1 VASTAPSERRSL
13 LYPSYV
19 LFVLVLVY
27 LFNFIDRQLPSILAE
42 RIKADLSVSDA
53 ELGFLYGT
61 AFAVF
66 YAIFG
71 IPLGRLAD
79 VWNRRSLV
87 ALGLGFWSLM
97 TAASGFSRNFSE
109 LTVARI
115 GVGVGEASATPA
127 AYSMLSDYFPKS
139 LRATA
144 LSIYSSGIYLG
155 GGLALFVGGRV
166 VGYWDATYQ
175 ASAAPLGL
183 TGWQATFILVGL
195 PGLLMA
201 LWVRSL
207 REPKRG
213 EADGIP
219 TPPPHPHPFREFG
232 RELRA
237 VFPGL
242 TVWNLVI
249 MGGGRAALVTNA
261 VAASVIAGV
270 AFALVRLTG
279 DLAQWTALAIGFYS
293 AFSWAQSL
301 RLRDAPSFAL
311 IFDTPTLRWLVIAAS
326 LLAFSGYGI
335 GFWTPAYLLRAHG
348 VDETRLGD
356 FLLWTTAGGG
366 FVGVALGGILGDVWR
381 ARDPRGRLF
390 MLALGAV
397 LSVPFALLL
406 IEAPSIESA
415 LWLTLPSNIFGS
427 MWVGVAATTV
437 QDLMLPRMRAVASA
451 AYLLSITFIGLA
463 LGPYTIGRVSVATD
477 LRIGM
482 LVGLSVNVIAFGA
495 ALFALRTLARDESTR
510 IDRARAAGEA
520 PSSLDSEA

>member
-1 VASTAPSERRSL
+1 MLT
-13 LYPSYV
+13 
-19 LFVLVLVY
+19 VLVLVY

-42 RIKADLSVSDA
+42 RIKADLAVSDA

-87 ALGLGFWSLM
+87 AIGLAFWSAM
-97 TAASGFSRNFSE
+97 TAASGLARNFGE
-109 LTVARI
+109 LTAARI

-166 VGYWDATYQ
+166 VQFWDRTYPLGG
-175 ASAAPLGL
+175 APLEL
-183 TGWQATFILVGL
+183 SGWQATFILVGL

-207 REPKRG
+207 REPERG
-213 EADGIP
+213 GADGLE
-219 TPPPHPHPFREFG
+219 TPEHPHPFREFG

-237 VFPGL
+237 VLPGL
-242 TVWNLVI
+242 TVWNLVALGA
-249 MGGGRAALVTNA
+249 GGAALVLNVGVA
-261 VAASVIAGV
+261 IVLGFVAAGLISW
-270 AFALVRLTG
+270 TG
-279 DLAQWTALAIGFYS
+279 DAAQWVALGIGCYS

-301 RLRDAPSFAL
+301 ALRDPPSFSL
-311 IFDTPTLRWLVIAAS
+311 IFHTPTLRRLIVAAS
-326 LLAFSGYGI
+326 LLAFSGYGL
-335 GFWTPAYLLRAHG
+335 GFWTPAYLIRAHG
-348 VDETRLGD
+348 VDEARVGD
-356 FLLWTTAGGG
+356 FLLWTTAVGG
-366 FVGVALGGILGDVWR
+366 FLGVALGGILGDLWR
-381 ARDPRGRLF
+381 ARNPRGRLL
-390 MLALGAV
+390 MLAIASV
-397 LSVPFALLL
+397 CAVPFGVLL
-406 IEAPSIESA
+406 IEARTIEAA
-415 LWLTLPSNIFGS
+415 LWITLPSNVFGS
-427 MWVGVAATTV
+427 MWIGVSATTL

-451 AYLLSITFIGLA
+451 AYLLSITFVGLA
-463 LGPYTIGRVSVATD
+463 LGPYMIGRLSVAAD

-482 LVGLSVNVIAFGA
+482 LAGLSVNLVAFA
-495 ALFALRTLARDESTR
+495 ATVLAIRSLGRDETTR
-510 IDRARAAGEA
+510 VARARAAGEEIA
-520 PSSLDSEA
+520 ATDAH

>member
-1 VASTAPSERRSL
+1 VAAPASDPFDRRQL
-13 LYPSYV
+13 LYASYV

-42 RIKADLSVSDA
+42 RIKADLAVTDA

-87 ALGLGFWSLM
+87 ALGLGFWSAM
-97 TAASGFSRNFSE
+97 TALSGLSRNLGE
-109 LTVARI
+109 LTAARI

-127 AYSMLSDYFPKS
+127 AYSMLSDYFPAS

-166 VGYWDATYQ
+166 VGHWDATYTE
-175 ASAAPLGL
+175 STAPLGL
-183 TGWQATFILVGL
+183 AGWQATFVLVGL

-207 REPKRG
+207 REPRRG
-213 EADGIP
+213 QADGIE
-219 TPPPHPHPFREFG
+219 TPRHPHPFREFG

-242 TVWNLVI
+242 TVWNLVAL
-249 MGGGRAALVTNA
+249 GGGRRA
-261 VAASVIAGV
+261 VAWNLAIATIVAVV
-270 AFALVRLTG
+270 AFGLVRLTG
-279 DLAQWTALAIGFYS
+279 DTAQWTALGIGFYS
-293 AFSWAQSL
+293 ALSWAQSL

-311 IFDTPTLRWLVIAAS
+311 IFGTPTLRRLVLAAA

-335 GFWTPAYLLRAHG
+335 GFWTPPYLLRAHG
-348 VDETRLGD
+348 VDEARIGD
-356 FLLWTTAGGG
+356 FLLWTTAVGG
-366 FVGVALGGILGDVWR
+366 FLGVALGGILGDLWR
-381 ARDPRGRLF
+381 TRDQRGRVF
-390 MLALGAV
+390 MLVIASIV
-397 LSVPFALLL
+397 SVPFALAL
-406 IEAPSIESA
+406 IEADTIETA
-415 LWLTLPSNIFGS
+415 LWLTLPSNVFGS
-427 MWVGVAATTV
+427 MWIGVSATTL

-451 AYLLSITFIGLA
+451 AYLLTITFIGLA
-463 LGPYTIGRVSVATD
+463 LGPYTIGRVSVETD
-477 LRIGM
+477 LRIG
-482 LVGLSVNVIAFGA
+482 LWVGISVNLVAFVLA
-495 ALFALRTLARDESTR
+495 VLALRTLVDDEATR
-510 IDRARAAGEA
+510 LERARAAGEPA
-520 PSSLDSEA
+520 

>member
-1 VASTAPSERRSL
+1 VAAPDPSPLERRPL
-13 LYPSYV
+13 LYASYV

-53 ELGFLYGT
+53 QLGFLYGT

-87 ALGLGFWSLM
+87 ALGLGFWSAM
-97 TAASGFSRNFSE
+97 TACSGLSRNFAE
-109 LTVARI
+109 LTAARI

-127 AYSMLSDYFPKS
+127 AYSMLSDYFPAS

-166 VGYWDATYQ
+166 VHHWDARYEPG
-175 ASAAPLGL
+175 AAPLGL
-183 TGWQATFILVGL
+183 AGWQATFILVGL

-207 REPKRG
+207 REPARG
-213 EADGIP
+213 QADGIP
-219 TPPPHPHPFREFG
+219 APARHPHPFREFG

-242 TVWNLVI
+242 TVWNLLRQ
-249 MGGGRAALVTNA
+249 GGGRTAVAWNLA
-261 VAASVIAGV
+261 VAAGIGAAAAG
-270 AFALVRLTG
+270 LVRVTG
-279 DLAQWTALAIGFYS
+279 DVAQWTALGIGFYS
-293 AFSWAQSL
+293 ACSWTQSL
-301 RLRDAPSFAL
+301 RLRDPASFSL
-311 IFDTPTLRWLVIAAS
+311 IFATPTLQRLVVAAS

-348 VDETRLGD
+348 VDEARIGD
-356 FLLWTTAGGG
+356 FLLFTTALGG
-366 FVGVALGGILGDVWR
+366 FLGVALGGILGDLWR
-381 ARDPRGRLF
+381 ARDSRGRLF
-390 MLALGAV
+390 MLLVGAV
-397 LSVPFALLL
+397 LSVPFALAM
-406 IEAPSIESA
+406 IEADTIERA
-415 LWLTLPSNIFGS
+415 LWLTLPANVFGS
-427 MWVGVAATTV
+427 MWIGVAATTV

-451 AYLLSITFIGLA
+451 AYILSITFVGLA

-477 LRIGM
+477 LRVGM
-482 LVGLSVNVIAFGA
+482 LVGLSVNVVAFLA
-495 ALFALRTLARDESTR
+495 ALMALRTLARDESSLLA
-510 IDRARAAGEA
+510 RARAAGEA
-520 PSSLDSEA
+520 V

>member
-1 VASTAPSERRSL
+1 VAAPRPAERRSL
-13 LYPSYV
+13 AYASYV

-42 RIKADLSVSDA
+42 RIKADFSVSDA
-53 ELGFLYGT
+53 DLGFLYGT

-87 ALGLGFWSLM
+87 AIGLAFWSAM
-97 TAASGFSRNFSE
+97 TALSGFSRNLDE
-109 LTVARI
+109 LKIARVGVA
-115 GVGVGEASATPA
+115 VGEASATPA
-127 AYSMLSDYFPKS
+127 AFSMLSDYFPAS

-166 VGYWDATYQ
+166 VGHWDAAY
-175 ASAAPLGL
+175 ADGGAPLGL
-183 TGWQATFILVGL
+183 AGWQATFLLVGL

-207 REPKRG
+207 REPARG
-213 EADGIP
+213 QADGIP
-219 TPPPHPHPFREFG
+219 EPPRHPHPFREFG
-232 RELRA
+232 KELRA

-242 TVWNLVI
+242 TVWNLVTL
-249 MGGGRAALVTNA
+249 GGGRTAVTWNALAAVTIAAASAALIHA
-261 VAASVIAGV
+261 
-270 AFALVRLTG
+270 TG
-279 DLAQWTALAIGFYS
+279 DRDQWAALGVGAYA

-311 IFDTPTLRWLVIAAS
+311 IFGTPTLRRMVVAVS
-326 LLAFSGYGI
+326 LLAFSGYGV
-335 GFWTPAYLLRAHG
+335 GFWTPPYLLRAHG
-348 VDETRLGD
+348 VDEARIGD
-356 FLLWTTAGGG
+356 FLLWTTALGG
-366 FVGVALGGILGDVWR
+366 FAGVALGGVLGDLWR

-390 MLALGAV
+390 MLAVGA
-397 LSVPFALLL
+397 LMSIPFTLWL
-406 IEAPSIESA
+406 IEADTIETA
-415 LWLTLPSNIFGS
+415 LWVTLPANVFGS
-427 MWVGVAATTV
+427 MWIGVAATTL

-451 AYLLSITFIGLA
+451 AYLLTITFVGLA

-477 LRIGM
+477 LRVGM
-482 LVGLSVNVIAFGA
+482 LAGLSVNGIAFVA
-495 ALFALRTLARDESTR
+495 ALLALRTLVADEATR
-510 IDRARAAGEA
+510 LDRARAAGE
-520 PSSLDSEA
+520 EIEV